1 MIPGDLV
8 RIKDTAYAYSGVKPC
23 YGIVIEKIT
32 IDEVIYAYSV
42 LANNIVDEY
51 LEADIEVMNE
61 KKDSCKWWF

>member
-8 RIKDTAYAYSGVKPC
+8 RIKDTAYPYTNVMPC

-32 IDEVIYAYSV
+32 IDDSVYAYSV

-61 KKDSCKWWF
+61 KENSCKWWF